1 MSHIFEMKEEME
13 SSVQMEKVAL
23 QSSTK
28 HPYLQERKLT
38 TGVLHDDRC
47 VGVVMGAG
55 KRSLSLNFL
64 HGQGITDTI

>member
-28 HPYLQERKLT
+28 HPYLQE
-38 TGVLHDDRC
+38 
-47 VGVVMGAG
+47 
-55 KRSLSLNFL
+55 
-64 HGQGITDTI
+64 